1 MQSNKRYH
9 NFRGETC
16 ASMKTVALITEYNP
30 FHNGHAYHMEQA
42 RRLTGADYV
51 IIVMSGDYVQ
61 RGVPAVLDKYT
72 RTRMALECGGDLV
85 LELPVCYATG
95 SAEYFARGAVTLL
108 DSLGVVDCLCFG
120 SESGEIL
127 PFQKTAA
134 LLWEEP
140 ASYSL
145 ALKESLKTGKSFPA
159 ARQEALEAFLT
170 EQGEEPRQS
179 LALLSSPN
187 NILGVEYCK
196 ALAALDSPICPLTIQ
211 RKDCGYHDRELGA
224 NFSSAGAIRRAIET
238 GENLSVLECHMPPA
252 SFEIFSNALG
262 TNGPVTE
269 DDFSSLLRYK
279 LLLESS
285 GGSKKSLLRFQDV
298 SEDLAR
304 RIINRQNQCD
314 SFSYFTEIL
323 KTKELTYTR
332 ISRALLHILLELSP
346 EDIPQ
351 QTPYARILGFRREA
365 APLLAEIKKAGRIPV
380 ISRPAAAK
388 ELLTPQAYRLFQKE
402 VFASNLYESI
412 LASKFHREFSH
423 ELTRGVLLA

>member
-1 MQSNKRYH
+1 
-9 NFRGETC
+9 
-16 ASMKTVALITEYNP
+16 MKTVALITEYNP
-30 FHNGHAYHMEQA
+30 FHNGHAYHMEEA

-51 IIVMSGDYVQ
+51 MIVMSGDYVQ
-61 RGVPAVLDKYT
+61 RGVPAVFDKYT

-108 DSLGVVDCLCFG
+108 DSLGVVDYLCFG

-127 PFQKTAA
+127 PFQKMAA
-134 LLWEEP
+134 LLQEEP

-145 ALKESLKTGKSFPA
+145 ALKESLRAGNSFPA
-159 ARQEALEAFLT
+159 ARQEALEAVLT
-170 EQGEEPRQS
+170 GQGEDPRQS
-179 LALLSSPN
+179 IALLSSPN

-196 ALAALDSPICPLTIQ
+196 ALAALESPICPLTIQ
-211 RKDCGYHDRELGA
+211 RRDCGYHDQDLKA
-224 NFSSAGAIRRAIET
+224 DFSSASAIRRAIET
-238 GENLSVLECHMPPA
+238 GENLSVLENQMPPA
-252 SFEIFSNALG
+252 AFELFSNSLG
-262 TNGPVTE
+262 ENGPVTE
-269 DDFSSLLRYK
+269 DDFSLLLRYK

-285 GGSKKSLLRFQDV
+285 GDREKSLLRFQDV
-298 SEDLAR
+298 SGDLAR
-304 RIINRQNQCD
+304 RIVNRQNQCD

-332 ISRALLHILLELSP
+332 ISRALLHILLELTP
-346 EDIPQ
+346 EDIPLQ
-351 QTPYARILGFRREA
+351 APYARILGFRRGA
-365 APLLAEIKKAGRIPV
+365 APLLTEIKKAGRIPV
-380 ISRPAAAK
+380 ISRPAAAR